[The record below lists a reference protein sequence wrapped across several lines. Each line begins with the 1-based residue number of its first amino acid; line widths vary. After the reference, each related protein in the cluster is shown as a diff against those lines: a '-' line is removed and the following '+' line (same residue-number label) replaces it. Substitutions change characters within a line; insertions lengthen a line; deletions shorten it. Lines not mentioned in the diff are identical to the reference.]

1 MQTPWGKAGKTLI
14 AEVSRLIG
22 LFNHNKKWQPAAIHM
37 LQVFLP
43 LLYSWSHHSNEK
55 TENLSNT
62 WTKEWNGGNMQSY
75 KNWSQR
81 VGSYSNKTQKIGQ
94 IQDDINGKYEITTDI
109 ITKLKEKHPQAAK
122 LKQSAIIDKPETK
135 TKKVIFENI
144 TQDEIASNTK
154 NASGSEEPTQIGMGT
169 WREMIFSKSH
179 GIHSQ
184 TLAEEIATLAR
195 PGVSRRTPFHTIT
208 YQLSSHAD
216 MFY

>member
-1 MQTPWGKAGKTLI
+1 
-14 AEVSRLIG
+14 
-22 LFNHNKKWQPAAIHM
+22 
-37 LQVFLP
+37 
-43 LLYSWSHHSNEK
+43 
-55 TENLSNT
+55 
-62 WTKEWNGGNMQSY
+62 MQSY

-184 TLAEEIATLAR
+184 TLAEEIVTLAR
-195 PGVSRRTPFHTIT
+195 RLATDTIPHDHIST
-208 YQLSSHAD
+208 LLACRLVLLNKKATALGQ
-216 MFY
+216 

>member
-1 MQTPWGKAGKTLI
+1 MK
-14 AEVSRLIG
+14 
-22 LFNHNKKWQPAAIHM
+22 
-37 LQVFLP
+37 
-43 LLYSWSHHSNEK
+43 K
-55 TENLSNT
+55 TENMSNT
-62 WTKEWNGGNMQSY
+62 WTKDWNDVNMQSY

-81 VGSYSNKTQKIGQ
+81 VRSYSNKTQKIGQ
-94 IQDDINGKYEITTDI
+94 IQKTIRSQRRLYTNATRTGEKGPQICDNVNDINGKYEITTDNI
-109 ITKLKEKHPQAAK
+109 KKLKEKHPQAVE
-122 LKQSAIIDKPETK
+122 LKQSAIIDKSETK
-135 TKKVIFENI
+135 TEKVIFENI

-154 NASGSEEPTQIGMGT
+154 NLSGSGEPTQIGMET